1 MRRMLPL
8 ILFCGAVVTARAQT
22 LGTITGE
29 VTDATA
35 AVVPGATVTIR
46 NVDTNATRTV
56 VTNADGL
63 YSVPL
68 LQPGIYDV
76 RVEKEG
82 FRGAAR
88 SAIELQVQQTAR
100 VDFTLAVGQVSET
113 LNVAGQAALLNTEDA
128 TVGTVIEERRIVEL
142 PLNGRNFLQLVSLS
156 PNVTSLP
163 ISRGSGR

>member
-1 MRRMLPL
+1 MRRILLL
-8 ILFCGAVVTARAQT
+8 ILFCGAVATAPAQT
-22 LGTITGE
+22 FGTITGE

-46 NVDTNATRTV
+46 NLDTNATRTV

-68 LQPGIYDV
+68 LPPGIYDV

-113 LNVAGQAALLNTEDA
+113 LDVAGQAALLNTEDA
-128 TVGTVIEERRIVEL
+128 TVGRH
-142 PLNGRNFLQLVSLS
+142 Q
-156 PNVTSLP
+156 P
-163 ISRGSGR
+163 ISRRLI

>member
-1 MRRMLPL
+1 MRRILPL
-8 ILFCGAVVTARAQT
+8 IILYSAAVTAPAQT
-22 LGTITGE
+22 FGTVTGE

-46 NVDTNATRTV
+46 NLDTNATRTV

-68 LQPGIYDV
+68 LPPGIYDV

-113 LNVAGQAALLNTEDA
+113 LDVAGQAALLNTEDA
-128 TVGTVIEERRIVEL
+128 TVGRH
-142 PLNGRNFLQLVSLS
+142 Q
-156 PNVTSLP
+156 P
-163 ISRGSGR
+163 ISRRLI

>member
-1 MRRMLPL
+1 M
-8 ILFCGAVVTARAQT
+8 IVFCGAVITTSAQT
-22 LGTITGE
+22 FGTITGE

-56 VTNADGL
+56 ATNANGL

-68 LQPGIYDV
+68 LPPGFYDV

-100 VDFTLAVGQVSET
+100 VDFTLSVGQVSET
-113 LNVAGQAALLNTEDA
+113 LDVAGQAALLNTEDA
-128 TVGTVIEERRIVEL
+128 TVGTVIEEKRIVEL
-142 PLNGRNFLQLVSLS
+142 PLNGR
-156 PNVTSLP
+156 TSCNWCR
-163 ISRGSGR
+163 SARM